1 MVDKYNFEQKNF
13 AVIGASSGIGRQC
26 AIDLTELGANVLAV
40 GRNAERLQALRQTNP
55 EKIFTA
61 QLDVTTAKAEDW
73 ENMFDSFINSFG
85 RLNGGIYTA
94 GVWGLTPL
102 NGYDA
107 DFAHK
112 IFDTSFW
119 GMVNFLELAA
129 KKKFTHWMSSFV
141 VLSSV
146 AADYPSKGLF
156 AYSAAKAAVQA
167 AVQSFAKEII
177 KNGHRINSV
186 APALVQTEMMNND
199 FATMAAEMIP
209 KHLLGICE
217 AEDISEVILFLL
229 SDHAKKITGHNF
241 SVDGGYLSGALI

>member
-1 MVDKYNFEQKNF
+1 MDDKYNFAGKNF

-26 AIDLTELGANVLAV
+26 VLDLTELGANVLAV
-40 GRNAERLQALRQTNP
+40 GRNAERLQALRQNNP

-73 ENMFDSFINSFG
+73 ENVFENFINAFD
-85 RLNGGIYTA
+85 RLHGGIYTA
-94 GVWGLTPL
+94 GIWGLTPL
-102 NGYDA
+102 NGFDEE
-107 DFAHK
+107 FAHK

-119 GMVNFLELAA
+119 GAVMFLQIATR
-129 KKKFTHWMSSFV
+129 KKFTHWMSAFV
-141 VLSSV
+141 VMSSV

-186 APALVQTEMMNND
+186 APALVQTEMMDND
-199 FATMAAEMIP
+199 FATMACEMIP

-217 AEDISEVILFLL
+217 PKDVAEMILFLL
-229 SDHAKKITGHNF
+229 SDRAKKITGHNF
-241 SVDGGYLSGALI
+241 SIDGGYLSGALI